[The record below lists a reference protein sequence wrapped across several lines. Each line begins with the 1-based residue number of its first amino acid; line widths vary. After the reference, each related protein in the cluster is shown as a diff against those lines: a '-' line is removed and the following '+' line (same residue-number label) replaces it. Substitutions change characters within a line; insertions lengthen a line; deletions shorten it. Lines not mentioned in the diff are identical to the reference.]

1 MLHHTQLPQSF
12 HTALSILTSAFFSYV
27 KYASE
32 ASLLILTSW
41 FVPHSLH
48 YEHLALISLIRVQN
62 KFTQKLFQLCWSC
75 LCNLQTSRSFQIL
88 AFYSKHLHLFFFFF
102 NYSLGSRDEQNLGRV
117 WANKTAKAPTMR
129 GYFCNMVQDSP
140 VVSFTY
146 GLHVHD
152 RSSLAYKFQL
162 SGAILLL
169 FSFLFFFFFA
179 INTLQYWDSLLLN
192 V

>member
-88 AFYSKHLHLFFFFF
+88 AFYSKHFHLFIFFLITLWDPEM
-102 NYSLGSRDEQNLGRV
+102 NRIWAGS
-117 WANKTAKAPTMR
+117 
-129 GYFCNMVQDSP
+129 VQKDPIS
-140 VVSFTY
+140 
-146 GLHVHD
+146 
-152 RSSLAYKFQL
+152 R
-162 SGAILLL
+162 
-169 FSFLFFFFFA
+169 
-179 INTLQYWDSLLLN
+179 TLP
-192 V
+192 

>member
-12 HTALSILTSAFFSYV
+12 HTAFSILASAFFSYV

-88 AFYSKHLHLFFFFF
+88 AFYSKHLHLFIFFF

-117 WANKTAKAPTMR
+117 CAEGSNLPNTSLETKAKKECKMELPSSR
-129 GYFCNMVQDSP
+129 GKQDCKG
-140 VVSFTY
+140 TY
-146 GLHVHD
+146 HERVFLQHGPRLACCFLHLWIA
-152 RSSLAYKFQL
+152 RA
-162 SGAILLL
+162 
-169 FSFLFFFFFA
+169 
-179 INTLQYWDSLLLN
+179 W
-192 V
+192 